1 MKRYHS
7 VERRMGETVSGETK
21 LTLFSR
27 RGTGPFET
35 GRRDIQFLR
44 RRRML
49 MQTFATKRYQ
59 PQGQGASRWRWSR
72 PVTPQAQLPLQRA
85 NSDTGEARF
94 GVDEGTPAGFD
105 FSQLPIRSESAA
117 DFQAKLAVSSPGDT
131 YEQEA
136 DRVSDEVMRVP
147 EGQREGDVAPVA
159 KYQAAEPGTG
169 DVRVQM
175 KRMGGSDVGQTAAP
189 PIVHEAL
196 RSPGQSLSAATR
208 AFMGGRFGHDFSGVR
223 VHADGEAADAAR
235 AVRARAYTVGSNIVF
250 GEGEYAPSTAA
261 GQRLLAHELTHV
273 VQQQAAGAPHIL
285 SRKPDEGKKESEGK
299 KEGEGKK
306 EKQSKTESKEEKE
319 EKERAKILA
328 DSTDGSALT
337 VEQVGRIEGAMR
349 GFSLHQLRAM
359 RNAGLRFWQ
368 GDSLPPEFAGRV
380 EVKVIS
386 TPAEYLDVIH
396 VIRMAPNASTDAIRH
411 EIAHAWDHARGG
423 KLKPVGKLK
432 DDDLVRA
439 VEKTPPLS
447 SETKEKR
454 LTKETNEGKVRAV
467 RLPMS
472 EMLARYRRWK
482 LREQSFD
489 NPSTREGYS
498 KSSTREFYAEGYSV
512 FHGGKPRN
520 QARLLYYA
528 PELYELLEAEAKE
541 EGLPVP
547 DRSELAAA
555 MKEQGLQP

>member
-1 MKRYHS
+1 
-7 VERRMGETVSGETK
+7 
-21 LTLFSR
+21 
-27 RGTGPFET
+27 
-35 GRRDIQFLR
+35 
-44 RRRML
+44 ML

-59 PQGQGASRWRWSR
+59 PQGQVASRWRWSR
-72 PVTPQAQLPLQRA
+72 TVDPQAQLPLQRA
-85 NSDTGEARF
+85 KSDSDEARL
-94 GVDEGTPAGFD
+94 GVDEATPAGID
-105 FSQLPIRSESAA
+105 FSHLPIHSESAA
-117 DFQAKLAVSSPGDT
+117 EFQAKLAVSSPGDT

-136 DRVSDEVMRVP
+136 ERVSDEVMRVR
-147 EGQREGDVAPVA
+147 EGQREGDVAPGA
-159 KYQAAEPGTG
+159 KYQAAAPGSEH
-169 DVRVQM
+169 VRVQM
-175 KRMGGSDVGQTAAP
+175 KSMGGSDVGQTAAP
-189 PIVHEAL
+189 PIAPIVHEVL
-196 RSPGQSLSAATR
+196 RSPGQVLSATTR
-208 AFMGGRFGHDFSGVR
+208 AFMGARFGHDFSGVR
-223 VHADGEAADAAR
+223 VHADGEAADAAA

-250 GEGEYAPSTAA
+250 GEGEYAPATAG

-285 SRKPDEGKKESEGK
+285 SRKPDEGKKEGEGKQESESK

-306 EKQSKTESKEEKE
+306 ESQSKKESKEEKE
-319 EKERAKILA
+319 EKEREKILA

-337 VEQVGRIEGAMR
+337 AQQVGRIEGAMR

-411 EIAHAWDHARGG
+411 EIAHAWDHARAG
-423 KLKPVGKLK
+423 KLKPLGKLK
-432 DDDLVRA
+432 DNDLVRA
-439 VEKTPPLS
+439 VEQTPPLS

-454 LTKETNEGKVRAV
+454 LTKETNDGKVRAV

-482 LREQSFD
+482 RREQSFD
-489 NPSTREGYS
+489 NPSTRDGYS
-498 KSSTREFYAEGYSV
+498 KSSEREFYAEGYSV
-512 FHGGKPRN
+512 FHSGRPWN

-541 EGLPVP
+541 QGLPIP

-555 MKEQGLQP
+555 MKEQSLQP